1 MDLFKPGG
9 AGAKIKGLFG
19 RGIGAF
25 KAGSSRLMKALSLSW
40 GAIRQKVTLPDRFF
54 SRIPG
59 EKRSLLV
66 KSLGAILG
74 LCVLLLAVGVIMN
87 RSKGETEAPAR
98 AGGPRIPMN
107 ELFLPDEPD
116 VVPEVLLG
124 RERRDAWSAADG
136 EPFWTDPRDWEDED
150 WRRRMSAEIDKLMES
165 IP

>member
-9 AGAKIKGLFG
+9 AGAKIKGLFD

-25 KAGSSRLMKALSLSW
+25 KAGSSGLMKAFSLLW
-40 GAIRQKVTLPDRFF
+40 GAIRKKVKFPDQFF
-54 SRIPG
+54 SRLLG
-59 EKRSLLV
+59 EKRSLLI
-66 KSLGAILG
+66 KGLGAILG
-74 LCVLLLAVGVIMN
+74 LCVLLLAVGVIMS
-87 RSKGETEAPAR
+87 RPRRETEVQ

-124 RERRDAWSAADG
+124 RERREAWSASDG